1 MTDVE
6 TKVARRRKPRKS
18 RGRGLRT
25 TAGCLICKQRHVK
38 CDEERPQCG
47 PCRKGQRPCAY
58 EPPGTEHERDK
69 EKQHEPQQRQHITTV
84 QGQHPNGDDNT
95 IQSPTASREGN
106 FQLSP
111 VSYRTSGISPSTDIS
126 SSHAPYSWFE
136 LLTTDVANLGQD
148 FLLSPSGETT
158 TALGLSLAV
167 DSGSPSNPL
176 LVPRNLREKQSF
188 QAAAFGD
195 ISAANTNIPPVE
207 TPAVV
212 RDDRSCW
219 TLAAPIQLN
228 SVEASIFTHYI
239 HNLSAWQD
247 FFDPLKHFGTLIPHL
262 ALNNTGLMKALLA
275 LSARHIALCQNKNST
290 GPAQGP
296 SKHDTTNDAEARRIS
311 REMSV
316 QFYFETLRYIH
327 KAMHYKSYTGSQELL
342 ATVILISTYEMID
355 GSNQDWERHLKGV
368 FWIQRSQDNDGE
380 SGGLRQAVWWTWLQQ
395 DIWVALIE
403 RRRVFSFWHPKRPL
417 ATLTSPE
424 LACRAMYLLA
434 QCINYASNEEREGN
448 PIDQRAQRGNELLQ
462 MLQDWAQHL
471 PPEFSPLPIIQNRN
485 DTVFPPIWIHPPTY
499 AAAVQVHYLSQIIV
513 LMHRPLNGGPLDYS
527 IVQRTIRRAVDIVCG
542 IAKTIDEGSTQ
553 ANYISVL
560 CLFVAGTNLHVNQE
574 RALVLDLIE
583 SCEQRISW
591 SNRSL
596 RTELESEWRKID
608 VSESSLGSL

>member
-1 MTDVE
+1 
-6 TKVARRRKPRKS
+6 
-18 RGRGLRT
+18 
-25 TAGCLICKQRHVK
+25 VK

-47 PCRKGQRPCAY
+47 PCRKGQRPCVY
-58 EPPGTEHERDK
+58 EPPGTEYKRSQDK
-69 EKQHEPQQRQHITTV
+69 QKEPQKFQRLAVQDQHT
-84 QGQHPNGDDNT
+84 NNDDNN
-95 IQSPTASREGN
+95 IQSPTVTRDRNLQPE
-106 FQLSP
+106 SP
-111 VSYRTSGISPSTDIS
+111 ASYRTSGISPGTDVS
-126 SSHAPYSWFE
+126 SGHAPYGWFE
-136 LLTTDVANLGQD
+136 LLTTDVVNVDQN
-148 FLLSPSGETT
+148 FLLSPSGD
-158 TALGLSLAV
+158 AKAAGLSQAV
-167 DSGSPSNPL
+167 DSSSPSSSL

-195 ISAANTNIPPVE
+195 ISVTNTNIPPVE
-207 TPAVV
+207 EPAVV

-219 TLAAPIQLN
+219 TLPAPIQLN
-228 SVEASIFTHYI
+228 SVETSIFSHFI
-239 HNLSAWQD
+239 HHLSAWQD
-247 FFDPLKHFGTLIPHL
+247 FLDPLKHFGTLIPHL

-275 LSARHIALCQNKNST
+275 LSARHISLCEDKKLAEPNS
-290 GPAQGP
+290 G
-296 SKHDTTNDAEARRIS
+296 SSDHDSTSDVEARKVS

-417 ATLTSPE
+417 ATLNSPE
-424 LACRAMYLLA
+424 LACRAIYLLA

-471 PPEFSPLPIIQNRN
+471 PPEFSPLPTTQNPN
-485 DTVFPPIWIHPPTY
+485 DMVFPPIWIHPATY
-499 AAAVQVHYLSQIIV
+499 AAAVQVHYLSQILV
-513 LMHRPLNGGPLDYS
+513 LMYCPLSGGPLDYS
-527 IVQRTIRRAVDIVCG
+527 IVQITIRRAVDVVCG
-542 IAKTIDEGSTQ
+542 IAKTVDGGSTQ

-560 CLFVAGTNLHVNQE
+560 CLFIAGATLHVTQE

-583 SCEQRISW
+583 SCERRISW

-596 RTELESEWRKID
+596 CTELESEWHKID
-608 VSESSLGSL
+608 VGESSFRG